1 MSRVTKA
8 WHIALSVIRVA
19 FGVAGIGAAAVGLV
33 ACFSPVDWPLGALLA
48 LIGATVFSIAGD
60 VLHKKLFLVLIPAT
74 ALAACYP
81 LLFALP
87 WLAAKW
93 AGCRYRSSEKVQ
105 PARASAD

>member
-1 MSRVTKA
+1 MTKA
-8 WHIALSVIRVA
+8 WHMAVSFIRVA
-19 FGVAGIGAAAVGLV
+19 CGVAGIGAAAVGLV
-33 ACFSPVDWPLGALLA
+33 ACFSPMDWPLGSLLV

-81 LLFALP
+81 LLLPLP

-93 AGCRYRSSEKVQ
+93 TGRHYRSSDKLQ